1 MNYSFDS
8 GPPDESKTL
17 PTASFAKNEVSKI
30 PSLLPNRRTQVKS
43 AVIGSNVSNQCAG
56 QGIHIG
62 SMRAAVCFYSANF
75 LHCLRN
81 ELRNMESAERISPG
95 KRSTYLLACLA
106 CHVNLQIAA

>member
-1 MNYSFDS
+1 MNESFDS
-8 GPPDESKTL
+8 GPPHESKTH
-17 PTASFAKNEVSKI
+17 PTTSLAGNEAGKISFLARNH
-30 PSLLPNRRTQVKS
+30 RTQVKS
-43 AVIGSNVSNQCAG
+43 AVIGSNVSTQCPG

-106 CHVNLQIAA
+106 CHVHLQTAA

>member
-75 LHCLRN
+75 LHRLRN
-81 ELRNMESAERISPG
+81 ELRNMD
-95 KRSTYLLACLA
+95 
-106 CHVNLQIAA
+106 AA

>member
-30 PSLLPNRRTQVKS
+30 PFLLPNHRTQVKS

-56 QGIHIG
+56 QGIPIW
-62 SMRAAVCFYSANF
+62 SMRATVCFHSANF
-75 LHCLRN
+75 LHRLRN
-81 ELRNMESAERISPG
+81 ELRNMESTERLSP
-95 KRSTYLLACLA
+95 RYRRT
-106 CHVNLQIAA
+106 